1 MPAVVRT
8 YGRRR
13 RDRKTSAEAALFH
26 GAKREARVVQADTAF
41 LTRRA
46 EPNTATARRACS
58 NVRRVHRPV
67 PVPSDPYVL
76 APEAIETPP
85 VSWSQALRRIGP
97 GMVLAAAIVGSGEL
111 IATTTLGAQV
121 GFAVLWVIV
130 LSCAIKP
137 VVQGEFGRYT
147 IATGHTA
154 LEGFNCVPGPRAG
167 VGWLVWIWGA
177 TVTLTLL
184 QVGGMYGGVAQVL
197 HILVPAIPVNAW
209 VGACFVV
216 TLALLLGGGYE
227 RIERLAIVKVGLFT
241 LLTVC
246 AAAILLRRPGAVSV
260 ADLQSGFSFQFPS
273 AGLATAIAV
282 FGITGVGA
290 TELVMYPYWCVEKG
304 YARFVGERDGS
315 RAWTARAR
323 GWIRVMHLD
332 IMCSLVVYTMATV
345 AFYLLGAGVLN
356 RMGLVPADRDMIVV
370 LSNIYTQ
377 TLGAWTLWLFYLGAV
392 ITLYGTIFAST
403 AAHARLFADAVR
415 IAGGYARDDGA
426 SRLRWRNRFVV
437 LLSVVPVTF
446 YWFLRSPVQMV
457 VAGGVAQALML
468 PLIGGAVIYLRHTRV
483 PEDIRPA
490 LGTTVLL
497 WISSAVMLAF
507 ASYYVWSRM

>member
-1 MPAVVRT
+1 V
-8 YGRRR
+8 
-13 RDRKTSAEAALFH
+13 AAL
-26 GAKREARVVQADTAF
+26 G
-41 LTRRA
+41 
-46 EPNTATARRACS
+46 
-58 NVRRVHRPV
+58 
-67 PVPSDPYVL
+67 
-76 APEAIETPP
+76 
-85 VSWSQALRRIGP
+85 RIGP
-97 GMVLAAAIVGSGEL
+97 GLVLAASIVGSGEL

-121 GFAVLWVIV
+121 GFAVLWIIV

-154 LEGFNCVPGPRAG
+154 LEGFNRVPGPRAG
-167 VGWLVWIWGA
+167 VSWLVWAWGL

-197 HILVPAIPVNAW
+197 HLLVPAIAVNVW
-209 VGACFVV
+209 VGVCFAI
-216 TLALLLGGGYE
+216 TLALLLGGGYD
-227 RIERLAIVKVGLFT
+227 RIERFAIVKVGLFT

-246 AAAILLRRPGAVSV
+246 AAAILLRRPDAVTLP
-260 ADLQSGFSFQFPS
+260 DLQSGFSFQLPA

-315 RAWTARAR
+315 AAWVSRAR

-332 IMCSLVVYTMATV
+332 IVCSLVIYTLATV
-345 AFYLLGAGVLN
+345 AFYLLGAGVLH
-356 RMGLVPADRDMIVV
+356 RMGLVPAERDTVIV

-377 TLGAWTLWLFYLGAV
+377 TLGEWALWVFYLGAV
-392 ITLYGTIFAST
+392 VTLYGTIFAST

-415 IAGGYARDDGA
+415 IAGWYPRDDA
-426 SRLRWRNRFVV
+426 ESRLRWRKRFVV
-437 LLSVVPVTF
+437 VLSVVPVTF

-468 PLIGGAVIYLRHTRV
+468 PLIGGAVIYLRHTQL
-483 PEDIRPA
+483 PDEIRPA
-490 LGTTVLL
+490 MGTTVLL
-497 WISSAVMLAF
+497 WISSAVMLGF
-507 ASYYVWSRM
+507 AAYYVWSRL

>member
-1 MPAVVRT
+1 VSLRASASPTAPA
-8 YGRRR
+8 
-13 RDRKTSAEAALFH
+13 
-26 GAKREARVVQADTAF
+26 
-41 LTRRA
+41 
-46 EPNTATARRACS
+46 
-58 NVRRVHRPV
+58 
-67 PVPSDPYVL
+67 DPYVL
-76 APEAIETPP
+76 AADAIELPP
-85 VSWSQALRRIGP
+85 ATLATALGRIGP
-97 GMVLAAAIVGSGEL
+97 GMVLAASIVGSGEL

-121 GFAVLWVIV
+121 GYAVLWIIL

-154 LEGFNCVPGPRAG
+154 LEGFNRVPGPRAG
-167 VGWLVWIWGA
+167 VGWLVWVWML

-197 HILVPAIPVNAW
+197 HLLVPSVPVNAW
-209 VGACFVV
+209 VGVCFLI

-227 RIERLAIVKVGLFT
+227 RIERFAIVKVGLFT
-241 LLTVC
+241 VLTVC
-246 AAAILLRRPGAVSV
+246 AAAILLRRPDAVTL
-260 ADLQSGFSFQFPS
+260 ADLQSGLSFELPA

-304 YARFVGERDGS
+304 YARFVGERDGTA
-315 RAWTARAR
+315 AWAGRAR

-332 IMCSLVVYTMATV
+332 ITCSLVIYTMATV

-356 RMGLVPADRDMIVV
+356 RMGLVPAERDTIIV

-377 TLGAWTLWLFYLGAV
+377 TLGAWALWLFYLGAV
-392 ITLYGTIFAST
+392 VTLYGTVFAST

-415 IAGGYARDDGA
+415 IAGWYPREDAD
-426 SRLRWRNRFVV
+426 SRRRWRNRFVV
-437 LLSVVPVTF
+437 ALSVVPVMF

-468 PLIGGAVIYLRHTRV
+468 PLIGGAVIYLRHTQL
-483 PEDIRPA
+483 PDEIRPTI
-490 LGTTVLL
+490 GTTVLL
-497 WISSAVMLAF
+497 WISSAVMLGF
-507 ASYYVWSRM
+507 ASYYVWSRI

>member
-1 MPAVVRT
+1 M
-8 YGRRR
+8 
-13 RDRKTSAEAALFH
+13 
-26 GAKREARVVQADTAF
+26 
-41 LTRRA
+41 
-46 EPNTATARRACS
+46 
-58 NVRRVHRPV
+58 
-67 PVPSDPYVL
+67 
-76 APEAIETPP
+76 
-85 VSWSQALRRIGP
+85 SWAQALRRIGP
-97 GMVLAAAIVGSGEL
+97 GMVLAASIVGSGEL

-121 GFAVLWVIV
+121 GYAVLWIIV

-167 VGWLVWIWGA
+167 VGWLVWIWGV

-209 VGACFVV
+209 VGVCFVV

-260 ADLQSGFSFQFPS
+260 GDLQSGFSFQFPA

-332 IMCSLVVYTMATV
+332 IVCSLAVYTMATL

-356 RMGLVPADRDMIVV
+356 RMGLVPVDRDMIVV

-490 LGTTVLL
+490 FGTTVLL
-497 WISSAVMLAF
+497 WISSAVMLGF
-507 ASYYVWSRM
+507 ATYYIWSRVYP